1 MIRMILSLL
10 MMVALQSRQGWPSRE
25 SSLYCVRL
33 SGCSMGLAC
42 RWYSCGASVEIQWS
56 LTLRKRRTLHQRWG
70 DTVRSCLI
78 VRTTRRRD
86 LIERDREVLQRSIAP
101 AHSTSRTVLERSHGK
116 AGLCSSEKGRARL
129 EAEDQWTERCHA
141 ASVGR
146 GKISIRRVDDW
157 GTILIMRELPVR
169 AQSFRQ
175 WIYSLHRDRDL

>member
-1 MIRMILSLL
+1 MIASLLDRKRLRGGVIELDCLQALYDQICVVVGEDRRMIRMILSLL

-42 RWYSCGASVEIQWS
+42 RWYSCGASVEIQWPP
-56 LTLRKRRTLHQRWG
+56 TLRKRRTLHQRWG
-70 DTVRSCLI
+70 DTVRYCLI

-116 AGLCSSEKGRARL
+116 TGLYSSKKGVERL
-129 EAEDQWTERCHA
+129 EAEDQ
-141 ASVGR
+141 
-146 GKISIRRVDDW
+146 
-157 GTILIMRELPVR
+157 
-169 AQSFRQ
+169 
-175 WIYSLHRDRDL
+175 